1 MTAPI
6 LIPKYKPLVDAP
18 ENVRYFIITGGRGC
32 FCGKQLIQ
40 TDVGVKPISEIKK
53 GDKVLS
59 YNEATKKTEYKR
71 VANTFKYD
79 NDKIVRI
86 RLKNGIEIKVTEDHK
101 FYYKNRWV
109 SVKDLLSLFYG
120 TMEKDREI

>member
-1 MTAPI
+1 MEE
-6 LIPKYKPLVDAP
+6 KW
-18 ENVRYFIITGGRGC
+18 ENLTNDTRYFIITGGRGC
-32 FCGKQLIQ
+32 FCGGQLIQ
-40 TDVGVKPISEIKK
+40 TAVGVKPISEIKK

-59 YNEATKKTEYKR
+59 YNEATKKNEYKR
-71 VANTFKYD
+71 VTNTFKYD

-86 RLKNGIEIKVTEDHK
+86 RLKNGTEIKVTEDHK

-120 TMEKDREI
+120 TMEKNREI